1 MRHLRSRLGPLLI
14 SASLV
19 WLSGCNQKKAPP
31 SKLEEA
37 RYLYNGTCA
46 RCHGLDGKSGFVA
59 LGGKQPQNLTDPS
72 FQRARSDAEL
82 AEVITHGKGAMPAF
96 GKLYRPEEIQAL
108 VEVVR
113 SFDASRKAPPASSGS
128 PP

>member
-1 MRHLRSRLGPLLI
+1 VRFLPSGLTRLLI
-14 SASLV
+14 SAGLV

-31 SKLEEA
+31 TKLEEA

-46 RCHGLDGKSGFVA
+46 RCHGVDGKSGFVA
-59 LGGKQPQNLTDPS
+59 LGGAQPQNLTDPQ
-72 FQRARSDAEL
+72 FQRARSDADL
-82 AEVITHGKGAMPAF
+82 VAVITHGKGAMPAF

-108 VEVVR
+108 VEVIR
-113 SFDASRKAPPASSGS
+113 GFDPTRKIPPASSGS

>member
-1 MRHLRSRLGPLLI
+1 LI
-14 SASLV
+14 SGSLV
-19 WLSGCNQKKAPP
+19 WLSGCNQQKEPP

-82 AEVITHGKGAMPAF
+82 VEVITHGKGAMPAF

-113 SFDASRKAPPASSGS
+113 SFDASRRAPAASSGS